1 VRSPYPLDEETHL
14 LLTSLALTFVSVA
27 PIRVQTEGE
36 LQAGLVE
43 TRALLDKRSWAPAEK
58 RLLELAALHEKTPH
72 IWLHLPQLRESLQLA
87 GFWRSYAE
95 PKPADVVPGELL
107 SYSEVSGALK
117 LRFRGSETLRFE
129 AKSRQSS
136 TQVDVK
142 LDGLFD
148 LDDSRVRVHP
158 AVFAGPYSIEITGK
172 SYSPA
177 GLASWTPTTVLLIY
191 DEGQLARVSFG
202 GLVKPTARRTEPVGG
217 FVIQPAQFDGSY
229 PAKIEVQEGETWREL
244 DSRDPSPCEAGKPFK
259 FKVSVSETRVTATY
273 NGKPLLAADKPAQ
286 KFGQVGLAQ
295 LSNADEIALQG
306 RVHTSFVR
314 GPLDQHLTDAW
325 KQHLKQHP
333 VARALP
339 KALTPKS
346 AGDDRTVN
354 FDSRELPSPVPAA
367 KAEWVNKILGA
378 KPAEVDSL
386 LAELG
391 TLGDDSAPE
400 DTRAWLAAFLHAK
413 VAKLRPA
420 LASAERVLQLQ
431 PEFAPAL
438 RLKGWLLARLYE
450 TDRAVEAY
458 RAFLERDP
466 DNDRAAGALG
476 EWLFV
481 SGRLAELE
489 ALLRER
495 AARSRFTRELDELNM
510 RRWRAENG
518 PSWKD
523 PFVVET
529 EHYRVVTD
537 IDLKTCKLA
546 ADLLES
552 SVRRFEAR
560 LRPLPAEGARRFPV
574 YLFSGQAGYERY
586 LSEGLDMRVES
597 TAGIYHLGLRQ
608 LLIWNLPDRTAMFET
623 VRHEG
628 LHQYLHRWIAEPP
641 VWLNEGLA
649 EFYENAQFHRPPS
662 QEIQLHPGHLETL
675 QTQRNTLP
683 SLETFVRLEPAG
695 FYPNAQLHYAQAWAF
710 VHMLLTT
717 TPERRK
723 LFDALLDAGAEGAS
737 ASEAIELVFG
747 GLDLRALDAALLEHV
762 DALAAPKSK
771 R

>member
-1 VRSPYPLDEETHL
+1 M
-14 LLTSLALTFVSVA
+14 LLTSIALTIFSAA
-27 PIRVQTEGE
+27 PVRAQTESE
-36 LQAGLVE
+36 LQAGLAEV
-43 TRALLDKRSWAPAEK
+43 RALLDKRSWAAAEK
-58 RLLELAALHEKTPH
+58 RLLELAAEHEKTPH
-72 IWLHLPQLRESLQLA
+72 IWMHLPQLREGLQLA
-87 GFWRSYAE
+87 GFWRNYAE

-107 SYSEVSGALK
+107 SYSEVTGALK

-136 TQVDVK
+136 TKVDAE

-148 LDDSRVRVHP
+148 LQDSRVRVHP
-158 AVFAGPYSIEITGK
+158 AVFAGPYSIEISGGR
-172 SYSPA
+172 YSPM
-177 GLASWTPTTVLLIY
+177 GLTNWTPTTVVLVY
-191 DEGQLARVSFG
+191 DEGELARVSFG
-202 GLVKPTARRTEPVGG
+202 GFVKSSGRKAESYPGY
-217 FVIQPAQFDGSY
+217 VIQPARQVESL
-229 PAKIEVQEGETWREL
+229 PARIEVLEGETWREL
-244 DSRDPSPCEAGKPFK
+244 ESRDPSPCEVDKPFK
-259 FKVSVSETRVTATY
+259 FKVSVSETRVTASY
-273 NGKPLLAADKPAQ
+273 NGKQLFAADKPAQ
-286 KFGQVGLAQ
+286 KFGQVGVAF
-295 LSNADEIALQG
+295 LSNADEIVLQG

-314 GPLDQHLTDAW
+314 GPLDQHFTEAW
-325 KQHLKQHP
+325 KRRLKQNP
-333 VARALP
+333 VVHALP
-339 KALTPKS
+339 KSLVPKS
-346 AGDDRTVN
+346 AGDDLTVN
-354 FDSRELPSPVPAA
+354 FDSRELPSPPSPAQV
-367 KAEWVNKILGA
+367 EWVEKVLR
-378 KPAEVDSL
+378 AERSEVKAL

-391 TLGDDSAPE
+391 TLGPEAVAE
-400 DTRAWLAAFLHAK
+400 DTRAWLTAYLHTK
-413 VAKLRPA
+413 VSDLRPA
-420 LASAERVLQLQ
+420 LANADRVLQLQ

-438 RLKGWLLARLYE
+438 RFKGWLHARLNE
-450 TDRAVEAY
+450 MDRAVEAY
-458 RAFLERDP
+458 RAFLAREP
-466 DNDRAAGALG
+466 DHDRAVGGLG

-489 ALLRER
+489 TLLRER

-518 PSWKD
+518 PSWKN

-529 EHYRVVTD
+529 EHYRVVSD

-560 LRPLPAEGARRFPV
+560 LRPLPAEDARRFPV

-586 LSEGLDMRVES
+586 LSEGLDVRAES

-649 EFYENAQFHRPPS
+649 EFYENAQFQRPPS

-675 QTQRNTLP
+675 RNQRNTLP
-683 SLETFVRLEPAG
+683 SLATFVRLEPAG

-723 LFDALLDAGAEGAS
+723 LFDALLDAGAAGAS
-737 ASEAIELVFG
+737 ASEAIERVFAG
-747 GLDLRALDAALLEHV
+747 VDLRALDSALLEHIGT
-762 DALAAPKSK
+762 LAESMSK